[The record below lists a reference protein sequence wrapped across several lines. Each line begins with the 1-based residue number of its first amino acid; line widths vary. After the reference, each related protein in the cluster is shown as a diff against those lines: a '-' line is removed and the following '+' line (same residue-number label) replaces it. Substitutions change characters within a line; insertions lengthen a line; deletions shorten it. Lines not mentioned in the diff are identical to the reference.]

1 MELVIANHIGFCPGV
16 MAVVEL
22 TKATLDLVEN
32 EGKELYCIGSLV
44 HNDMVRDSFSKR
56 GVIFLGWD
64 AEFEKIEPGYAIIS
78 AHGIP
83 EELERRL
90 KVLGFI
96 LVDGTCKKIKKNR
109 QILKKYGAMGYF
121 TVIVGL
127 ANHSEVKALMGTEL
141 FPGVKIR
148 GRVISSIEEVKDI
161 PQGFPL
167 LVIAQTTF
175 EFIEYQKIVS
185 QIRKNYSNTKILNTL
200 CSEIL
205 LRRKEIKTII
215 EENNCDCGL
224 VIGGKK
230 SANTISLLN
239 KVEQLGIDAY
249 QIDEASTFDFKSL
262 AYERVCIFSG
272 ASTPVSQINQVLE
285 NIKGK

>member
-1 MELVIANHIGFCPGV
+1 MELIIANHIGFCPGV
-16 MAVVEL
+16 MAVVNL
-22 TKATLDLVEN
+22 TNATLDMVEN
-32 EGKELYCIGSLV
+32 EGKKLYCIGSLV
-44 HNDMVRDSFSKR
+44 HNDMVRDSFLKK
-56 GVIFLGWD
+56 GVIFLDWD

-90 KVLGFI
+90 KNLGFE
-96 LVDGTCKKIKKNR
+96 LVDGTCAKIKKNR
-109 QILKKYGAMGYF
+109 HILKKYAAMGYF

-127 ANHSEVKALMGTEL
+127 ENHSEVKALISTEL

-148 GRVISSIEEVKDI
+148 GMVISSIEEVKDI

-175 EFIEYQKIVS
+175 EYSEYQKIVS
-185 QIRKNYSNTKILNTL
+185 QIRKNYTNTKILNTL

-215 EENNCDCGL
+215 EENNCDCGI

-230 SANTISLLN
+230 SANTVSLLS

-249 QIDEASTFDFKSL
+249 QLDEASTFDFKSL
-262 AYERVCIFSG
+262 SYEKICIFSG
-272 ASTPVSQINQVLE
+272 ASTPDIQIEQVLN
-285 NIKGK
+285 NIKGE

>member
-1 MELVIANHIGFCPGV
+1 MDLVIANHIGFCPGV

-22 TKATLDLVEN
+22 TKATLDIVEN
-32 EGKELYCIGSLV
+32 EGKKLYCIGSLV
-44 HNDMVRDSFSKR
+44 HNDMVRDSFSKK

-64 AEFEKIEPGYAIIS
+64 ADFEKIEPGYAIIS

-83 EELERRL
+83 EDLERKL
-90 KVLGFI
+90 KTLGFEI
-96 LVDGTCKKIKKNR
+96 VDGTCDKIKKNR
-109 QILKKYGAMGYF
+109 HILKKYAAMGYYA
-121 TVIVGL
+121 VIVGL
-127 ANHSEVKALMGTEL
+127 ENHSEVKALMATEL

-148 GRVISSIEEVKDI
+148 GCIISSIEEIERI

-175 EFIEYQKIVS
+175 EYSEYQKIVF

-230 SANTISLLN
+230 SANTNSLVK
-239 KVEQLGIDAY
+239 KVKQLGIDAY
-249 QIDEASTFDFKSL
+249 QIDETSTLDLKTLS
-262 AYERVCIFSG
+262 YEKICVFSG
-272 ASTPVSQINQVLE
+272 ASTPNSQIEKVLK
-285 NIKGK
+285 NIKGE